1 MGFSVG
7 DIFSKNFL
15 SADTIIG
22 GKSKKESFAAEI
34 VGVSGAT
41 VPTATFKQAL
51 SNSIPGSSS
60 GISHYF
66 KEKGSSTKY
75 VCTSSGCPSFTE
87 WENDRIKLL
96 GASDYGVNVNGAGAG
111 NEMTFRIESQAVMGG
126 SGHLGPVA
134 TYDGDKISLLSAAR
148 NSAFTNIKEV
158 SGSGGKKVD
167 VTLTSG
173 SHYISLDP
181 GADASGIGT
190 FTVKFK
196 GPNGDIKF
204 ERDNSTDA
212 RISGSGK
219 ATPMYLG
226 LVKWAMYQDGC
237 MDNEAYNYKSK
248 YNRQP
253 ASVTCTYKIAPV
265 DTFTI
270 SKSQVTQG
278 ASDSVTFDWS
288 IDTDPDSDGRKRQN
302 ASSVKLLVSNSSG
315 NDQEITSWS
324 KGVTAQTYTYNTSTL
339 PVGTST
345 FTLLSSWDKVAG
357 QEKKETVTLTVN
369 SPNTLLTCND
379 PNASKYQETSETGDC
394 GSCNDGF
401 QKSDGLCQKVGCTTE
416 GNYNYDETAEI
427 HDESMCYDD
436 SSDTPDAV
444 DCELSD
450 WDAWSDWS
458 DWSDT
463 ESGTRTRTRNRT
475 IVTENANGGEEC
487 AATEETETETK
498 DPETGEITSG
508 ITNNASNND
517 TAAQETPESGSFPVV
532 PVLGGVL
539 LLGVLLLRK
548 G

>member
-15 SADTIIG
+15 SAETIIG
-22 GKSKKESFAAEI
+22 GKSKQESFAAEI
-34 VGVSGAT
+34 VGVPGAT
-41 VPTATFKQAL
+41 VSNGTFKQAL
-51 SNSIPGSSS
+51 GHKIPGSGY

-66 KEKGSSTKY
+66 KKKDSSTKY
-75 VCTSSGCPSFTE
+75 VCTSSTDCPSFTE

-96 GASDYGVNVNGAGAG
+96 GASDYGVNVNGATGS
-111 NEMTFRIESQAVMGG
+111 EMTFRIESQAVMGG

-190 FTVKFK
+190 FTVKFR

-226 LVKWAMYQDGC
+226 LVKWAMYEDGC

-278 ASDSVTFDWS
+278 ASDSVTFNWS
-288 IDTDPDSDGRKRQN
+288 LDTTDRKN
-302 ASSVKLLVSNSSG
+302 ASSVKLLVSNSAG
-315 NDQEITSWS
+315 NDQEITSWA
-324 KGVTAQTYTYNTSTL
+324 KGVTAQTYTYNTSAL

-345 FTLLSSWDKVAG
+345 FTLLSRWDKVVG

-369 SPNTLLTCND
+369 SPNTLLSCND

-394 GSCNDGF
+394 GPCNDGF

-416 GNYNYDETAEI
+416 GNYNYDETAQV
-427 HDESMCYDD
+427 HDESLCFD
-436 SSDTPDAV
+436 
-444 DCELSD
+444 
-450 WDAWSDWS
+450 
-458 DWSDT
+458 
-463 ESGTRTRTRNRT
+463 
-475 IVTENANGGEEC
+475 ENGDNGDNGDNGEGENGG
-487 AATEETETETK
+487 
-498 DPETGEITSG
+498 DETG
-508 ITNNASNND
+508 D
-517 TAAQETPESGSFPVV
+517 PLVAQETPEEGSFPIIPVV
-532 PVLGGVL
+532 GGVL
-539 LLGVLLLRK
+539 LLGVLLLRSQSE
-548 G
+548 

>member
-22 GKSKKESFAAEI
+22 GKSKQESFAAEI
-34 VGVSGAT
+34 VGVSGVT
-41 VPTATFKQAL
+41 SGQATFFQAL
-51 SNSIPGSSS
+51 TFSMPGSST
-60 GISHYF
+60 GITAEF
-66 KEKGSSTKY
+66 RKKGSGSTY
-75 VCTSSGCPSFTE
+75 NGAGGQTPSFVQ

-96 GASDYGVNVNGAGAG
+96 GASDYGVTVKGAGAG
-111 NEMTFRIESQAVMGG
+111 NEMTFRIESNAKMGG
-126 SGHLGPVA
+126 TGHLGPVA
-134 TYDGDKISLLSAAR
+134 TYNGNKLSLLGAAQTA
-148 NSAFTNIKEV
+148 AFTNIKEV
-158 SGSGGKKVD
+158 PGSGGKKVD

-173 SHYISLDP
+173 NHYISLDP

-204 ERDNSTDA
+204 ERNNSYDA

-226 LVKWAMYQDGC
+226 LVKWVQYKDGC
-237 MDNEAYNYKSK
+237 MDNEAYNYKTT

-253 ASVTCTYKIAPV
+253 ASVTCTYRVAPV

-278 ASDSVTFDWS
+278 AADSVTFDWS
-288 IDTDPDSDGRKRQN
+288 LDTSKRQN

-345 FTLLSSWDKVAG
+345 FTLLSSWDKIAG
-357 QEKKETVTLTVN
+357 QQKKETVSLKIN

-463 ESGTRTRTRNRT
+463 DSGTRTRTRNRT

-539 LLGVLLLRK
+539 LLGVLLLRNR
-548 G
+548 